1 MCRFRLREAGSG
13 WGRNDTL
20 RRFVIPAHDFSDG
33 VLLIPR
39 YRAIQY
45 LGARRVNVRSADGNS
60 GRNMPPELLAHTS
73 PLCWAHVCL
82 TGEYLWPNGEKLRV
96 SFRASR
102 NRPQMWRCGEDRR

>member
-60 GRNMPPELLAHTS
+60 GRTQSGEMKSLMCRPSSWRIPHH
-73 PLCWAHVCL
+73 WAGRTYV
-82 TGEYLWPNGEKLRV
+82 
-96 SFRASR
+96 
-102 NRPQMWRCGEDRR
+102 

>member
-45 LGARRVNVRSADGNS
+45 LGARTS
-60 GRNMPPELLAHTS
+60 GRQTEIPAEP
-73 PLCWAHVCL
+73 
-82 TGEYLWPNGEKLRV
+82 
-96 SFRASR
+96 RAAK
-102 NRPQMWRCGEDRR
+102 